1 MIKVE
6 SIDIDEQIINVN
18 EEQDYVDHIEHI
30 EQSLSP
36 IKGSA

>member
-6 SIDIDEQIINVN
+6 SIDIDEQINNAN